1 MVSMR
6 PMSRYPPR
14 PRSWPFTMTS
24 VMSGMVTT
32 LLEAVGSRETEWRA
46 WMTVSFCMSEPNHQS
61 MLNSK
66 NSQRTPMVMEKQKAT
81 RER

>member
-14 PRSWPFTMTS
+14 PRSWPFTVTS

-32 LLEAVGSRETEWRA
+32 LLEAVGSRETE
-46 WMTVSFCMSEPNHQS
+46 
-61 MLNSK
+61 
-66 NSQRTPMVMEKQKAT
+66 
-81 RER
+81 